1 MAALRLLPEPIT
13 EVVSCASCTTNGLAP
28 LVKVINEKFGI
39 KQGLMTTVRRGSA
52 VGHQIRGAR
61 DWYAESEEAG
71 EMASNWSPECAEAC
85 NNP

>member
-39 KQGLMTTVRRGSA
+39 KQGLMTTVRWGRAVHHRNRGSL
-52 VGHQIRGAR
+52 
-61 DWYAESEEAG
+61 DWYAESVGVGALSTQRHETISKA
-71 EMASNWSPECAEAC
+71 PYIL
-85 NNP
+85 